1 MCVRSS
7 LCSLF
12 VNVLSVGA
20 LIVSGG
26 SLFHSHM
33 VRGKYEY
40 L

>member
-1 MCVRSS
+1 MCVRSN
-7 LCSLF
+7 LCMLL
-12 VNVLSVGA
+12 VNVLSVGEF
-20 LIVSGG
+20 IVYGG